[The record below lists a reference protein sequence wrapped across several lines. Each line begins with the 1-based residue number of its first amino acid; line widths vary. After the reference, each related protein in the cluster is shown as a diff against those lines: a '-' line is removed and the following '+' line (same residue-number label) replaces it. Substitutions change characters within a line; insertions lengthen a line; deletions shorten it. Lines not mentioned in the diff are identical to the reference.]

1 MCASKLGI
9 WKILIFFSETT
20 RTRTGAMQQLV
31 GNSGFREPHH
41 IHYSPQY
48 DDKRGDNP
56 QKRFDALINQQTTN
70 A

>member
-1 MCASKLGI
+1 MCAPKLGI

-31 GNSGFREPHH
+31 GNSGLREPHH

-48 DDKRGDNP
+48 DGKGGDNP
-56 QKRFDALINQQTTN
+56 KKRFDALTNQQTTN